1 MAGSTSQPETRQQRA
16 ERLAPLAVEWAARLR
31 DEQVDTLAGELLD
44 PLPRR
49 DLYGLIGL
57 LGGAADVGVSP
68 DLWWRWV
75 RLRDLP
81 ALAAPVREPE
91 EALVEDTAPP
101 PVRDPG
107 GQPSAAEEAA
117 VGELLVSMLEQWYP
131 DAEIAAA
138 TGLSTNAVKKRRHRL
153 GVFRRPARAGVG

>member
-1 MAGSTSQPETRQQRA
+1 
-16 ERLAPLAVEWAARLR
+16 VEWAARLR
-31 DEQVDTLAGELLD
+31 HEDVDTLAAELLD

-49 DLYGLIGL
+49 DLYGLLGL

-81 ALAAPVREPE
+81 AVAAPAAREPE
-91 EALVEDTAPP
+91 MAPAL
-101 PVRDPG
+101 VRDPKAE
-107 GQPSAAEEAA
+107 PSAGEEAA
-117 VGELLVSMLEQWYP
+117 VGELLVSMLEQWCP

-138 TGLSTNAVKKRRHRL
+138 TGLSANAVKKRRHRL